1 MEAYSNKVRELV
13 LGSYAEGIKTKEIA
27 GKFKVSRS
35 WARRVKQRLREH
47 GLRGSIQQKHGPDP
61 ILTSVH
67 RKRLGDLVR
76 KTPDATVAELK
87 EQLALPVSASTI
99 SRALTDMKL
108 TLKKSRCTPASKTAP
123 T

>member
-13 LGSYAEGIKTKEIA
+13 LSAYDDGTKTKEIA
-27 GKFKVSRS
+27 RTFKVSRS
-35 WARRVKQRLREH
+35 WARRVKQRLREQ
-47 GLRGSIQQKHGPDP
+47 GLRGSIQQKHGPNP
-61 ILTSVH
+61 ILNPVH
-67 RKRLGDLVR
+67 RKRLGELVR

-108 TLKKSRCTPASKTAP
+108 TLKKSRCMPASKTVP

>member
-13 LGSYAEGIKTKEIA
+13 LGAYDEGVKTREIA
-27 GKFKVSRS
+27 RTFKVSPS
-35 WARRVKQRLREH
+35 WARRVKQRLREQ
-47 GLRGSIQQKHGPDP
+47 GLRGSIKQKHGPNP
-61 ILTSVH
+61 ILNAVH

-108 TLKKSRCTPASKTAP
+108 TLKKSRCTPASKSVP
-123 T
+123 M